1 MKLCGVIQSCE
12 LTEPVYDAERILNL
26 EATLTEILNA
36 REERMREQKEM
47 ISLYGKPLVSF
58 TMNIAGPVKNSL
70 LIQKAFEEG
79 MAQLDKRL
87 KANKF
92 KVIECRQKRAVT
104 GCEAL
109 YAVSLEDAKQMSSGS
124 SAADEEAVLLKS
136 ICISIEEGSG
146 LGRLF
151 DMDVISPEGR
161 KLERAVERKCL
172 ICGASGKGCA
182 SRRIHSVS
190 ELMEK
195 TKEIISAYFENTE
208 NGCSAEA
215 EADRVSEM
223 VTDALMEEVL
233 TTPKPGLVD
242 RNNNGSHEDMDIE
255 TFRISA
261 QALRDYWKRCF
272 LIGYET
278 SAGSPQ
284 DTFLQLRA
292 EGLNA
297 EKEMFRA
304 TGGVNTHKGSIFLM
318 GTVCGAIGR
327 LWYPEPGKTEV
338 TERDNYKEY
347 IDPVRIAEECSE
359 MTKHIMKRELERLTE
374 RSSDNGTEK
383 NAGKSSQINDL
394 KTAGE
399 KIWVSYGFKGAR
411 GELSDGL
418 PGVVKTSL
426 PVFRMLLS
434 DGADRNAA
442 GAGAFVA
449 LIARGSDT
457 NMIKRGGISEA
468 EKAAQ
473 QAMVIVRE
481 KKLLDTGSIEQ
492 LDEKFI
498 ALNLSPG
505 GCADLLAITYFLN
518 DYSIEYKT
526 ENT

>member
-1 MKLCGVIQSCE
+1 M
-12 LTEPVYDAERILNL
+12 

-36 REERMREQKEM
+36 REERMREQNEM

-79 MAQLDKRL
+79 LLLLDKKL

-109 YAVSLEDAKQMSSGS
+109 YSVSLEDAKKMSSES
-124 SAADEEAVLLKS
+124 SAADEEAVLLKT
-136 ICISIEEGSG
+136 ICVSIEEGSG

-161 KLERAVERKCL
+161 KLERVVERKCL
-172 ICGASGKGCA
+172 ICGAPGKGCA
-182 SRRIHSVS
+182 SRRTHPVS

-195 TKEIISAYFENTE
+195 TKEMISDYFENAGT
-208 NGCSAEA
+208 GCSAEA
-215 EADRVSEM
+215 EADRISEM

-255 TFRISA
+255 TFRVSA
-261 QALRDYWKRCF
+261 RALRDHWKRCF

-278 SAGSPQ
+278 SAGFPR
-284 DTFLQLRA
+284 DTFVQLRQ

-304 TGGVNTHKGSIFLM
+304 TGGVNTHKGAIFLM

-327 LWYPEPGKTEV
+327 LWDPEQGKTEE
-338 TERDNYKEY
+338 TDSCHKAEDERDNSKEC
-347 IDPVRIAEECSE
+347 IDPVRIAAECSK
-359 MTKHIMKRELERLTE
+359 MTKHIMKLELERLTE
-374 RSSDNGTEK
+374 RSS
-383 NAGKSSQINDL
+383 QIDDL

-399 KIWVSYGFKGAR
+399 KIWVRYGLKGAR

-418 PGVVKTSL
+418 PGVVKTAL

-457 NMIKRGGISEA
+457 NMIKRGGASEA

-473 QAMVIVRE
+473 QARVIVRE

-492 LDEKFI
+492 LDKKFI
-498 ALNLSPG
+498 ARNLSPG

-518 DYSIEYKT
+518 DYCIQNKT